1 MVDNWAGDADKGTMG
16 AWSNIILLMDV
27 AIIAFSQPFSS
38 VWRRIFNP
46 RKQQTLNGKPDMLS
60 E

>member
-1 MVDNWAGDADKGTMG
+1 MVDNLAGDADKGTMG
-16 AWSNIILLMDV
+16 AWNNIILLMDV

-46 RKQQTLNGKPDMLS
+46 RKQQTLNGKPDILS